1 MHSAAPRRTASAAT
15 DTLFGGGCE
24 AGKLRRSA
32 INRSAPASFPA
43 RRNRVSGW
51 PILRPTTRISYL
63 DIPPRGADFHQ
74 YEAQRLQI
82 NEAMQN
88 ISGLAS
94 FNLDEALTCGWT
106 LPCKNYQPDL
116 LHFTRD
122 G

>member
-106 LPCKNYQPDL
+106 LSCEKL
-116 LHFTRD
+116 SARFVALHT
-122 G
+122 